1 MHKGNLVIRICIYL
15 FLFSQF
21 IFIEPLLPQ
30 TKKTADKQEP
40 LQYEVTVT
48 LKLIHVYVTDK
59 KGKLVTDLTQSDFE
73 LYDNRKPVEITEFE
87 KHILTLPEKKAQ
99 EIKPAPLQEI
109 PSRMNRKFF
118 LFFDFAF
125 NDAQGI
131 LKSKKAA
138 SHFIDTQLH
147 PTDEI
152 GVISYSARKGLTL
165 HEYLTTDYQK
175 VRQIVEGLGL
185 RNVFG
190 RAERLEDVYSGS
202 VEQIRPDDLKLR
214 KYRGPL
220 DLEIKRW
227 ERNIREAEKKAYKH
241 DVSRFCSEII
251 KFARS
256 LIYIPGY
263 KHIIFFSKGV
273 ADFILY
279 GRRLAS
285 DAVIYSKEER
295 YGSVSLAT
303 IYEGMTK
310 ELAAS
315 NSAVYAVNVE
325 GPKLRINPESRD
337 MMGDSSLRQL
347 SNKTG
352 GKYFSNSMDYKK
364 AIEQIQRVT
373 SSYYVLGYY
382 IDEKWDGKYHKIKVK
397 VKRKGYKVFGQRGY
411 FNPKP
416 FTEYTETEK
425 LLHLIDLAL
434 SEKPHFQEPLHF
446 PLITL
451 PYSIQEKSKL
461 LLLTE
466 IPAEK
471 IKEIAE
477 KKMEIV
483 TLIFDNQNKIVK
495 FNRDEVTSSKFAQDN
510 VFYYATSSLSPGE
523 YDCRIVIRDLET
535 GKGAVASSS
544 VVISEAPE
552 SGVILY
558 PPLLLVP
565 EKNASYLKELSTK
578 KNEEQGKSTN
588 LFDIYPFD
596 PNQYSPLV
604 KELNKGI
611 SKLLAVMRYTIID
624 IQEPEFHLSA
634 CLTEPSSGLE
644 IPLSF
649 STLSTKKEEEIS
661 ILLIEFQTPE
671 LQPGKYFLNLI
682 VEELKTKS
690 KSQISSEIQVR

>member
-1 MHKGNLVIRICIYL
+1 MHKGNLVIRICIYF

-30 TKKTADKQEP
+30 TKKTADKQES

-59 KGKLVTDLTQSDFE
+59 EGKPVTDLTQSDFE

-125 NDAQGI
+125 NDARGI

-138 SHFIDTQLH
+138 LHFIDTQLH
-147 PTDEI
+147 PTDEV
-152 GVISYSARKGLTL
+152 GVISYSAKKGLTL
-165 HEYLTTDYQK
+165 HEYLTTDSQK

-190 RAERLEDVYSGS
+190 RAERLEDICSGS
-202 VEQIRPDDLKLR
+202 IEQVSPEDLKLN
-214 KYRGPL
+214 KSSGL
-220 DLEIKRW
+220 LGSEIKRW
-227 ERNIREAEKKAYKH
+227 EKNIRVAEKKAYKH

-279 GRRLAS
+279 GRRLPEVMLDS
-285 DAVIYSKEER
+285 REER
-295 YGSVSLAT
+295 YGSVSLRT

-310 ELAAS
+310 ELVAS

-325 GPKLRINPESRD
+325 GPKLRISPESRD

-347 SNKTG
+347 SNTTG

-373 SSYYVLGYY
+373 GSYYVLGYY

-425 LLHLIDLAL
+425 LFHLIDLAL

-471 IKEIAE
+471 IKEIAG
-477 KKMEIV
+477 KKMEII
-483 TLIFDNQNKIVK
+483 TLIFDNQNEIVK

-523 YDCRIVIRDLET
+523 YDCKIVIRDLET

-544 VVISEAPE
+544 VFISEAPE

-604 KELNKGI
+604 KELNKGV

>member
-1 MHKGNLVIRICIYL
+1 MLKGNLVIRICIYF
-15 FLFSQF
+15 FLFSQL

-30 TKKTADKQEP
+30 TKKTADKQES

-59 KGKLVTDLTQSDFE
+59 KGKPVTDLTQSDFE

-99 EIKPAPLQEI
+99 EIKPAPRPET

-125 NDAQGI
+125 NSTQGI

-138 SHFIDTQLH
+138 LYFIDTQLH

-152 GVISYSARKGLTL
+152 SVISYSARKGLTL

-190 RAERLEDVYSGS
+190 RAERLEDVTSGS
-202 VEQIRPDDLKLR
+202 IEQVSPKDLNLNKSSGLT
-214 KYRGPL
+214 GGW
-220 DLEIKRW
+220 DKRM
-227 ERNIREAEKKAYKH
+227 ERNIRIAEKRAYKH

-251 KFARS
+251 NFARS

-263 KHIIFFSKGV
+263 KHIILFSKGV

-279 GRRLAS
+279 GRRLPEGML
-285 DAVIYSKEER
+285 DSKEDR
-295 YGSVSLAT
+295 YGSVLLRT
-303 IYEGMTK
+303 IYERMTK

-325 GPKLRINPESRD
+325 GPKLRISPGSRD

-347 SNKTG
+347 SKTTG

-373 SSYYVLGYY
+373 SNYYVLGYY
-382 IDEKWDGKYHKIKVK
+382 IDKKWDGKYHKIKVK
-397 VKRKGYKVFGQRGY
+397 VKRKGYIVSGQRGY

-434 SEKPHFQEPLHF
+434 SDRPHFQEPLHF

-471 IKEIAE
+471 IKEIAG
-477 KKMEIV
+477 KKVEIV
-483 TLIFDNQNKIVK
+483 TLIFDNQNEIVK
-495 FNRDEVTSSKFAQDN
+495 FNRDEVTSSKFAKGN

-523 YDCRIVIRDLET
+523 YDCKIVIRDLET

-544 VVISEAPE
+544 VFISEAPE

-624 IQEPEFHLSA
+624 IREPEFHLSA
-634 CLTEPSSGLE
+634 SLTKPSSGLK

-649 STLSTKKEEEIS
+649 STLPTKKKEEIS

-671 LQPGKYFLNLI
+671 LQPGKYFLNLT

>member
-1 MHKGNLVIRICIYL
+1 MHKGNLLIRICIYF

-21 IFIEPLLPQ
+21 IFIEPLFPQ

-40 LQYEVTVT
+40 LLYEVTVT

-59 KGKLVTDLTQSDFE
+59 EGKPVTDLTQSDFE

-99 EIKPAPLQEI
+99 KIEPAPRSET

-125 NDAQGI
+125 NDAWGI

-138 SHFIDTQLH
+138 LYFIDTQLH
-147 PTDEI
+147 PTDEV

-190 RAERLEDVYSGS
+190 RAERLEDVCSGAI
-202 VEQIRPDDLKLR
+202 EQVSPEDLKLN
-214 KYRGPL
+214 KSSGL
-220 DLEIKRW
+220 LGTEIKRW
-227 ERNIREAEKKAYKH
+227 KKNIRMAEKKAYKH

-279 GRRLAS
+279 GRRLTELFDS
-285 DAVIYSKEER
+285 REER
-295 YGSVSLAT
+295 YGSVSLRT

-325 GPKLRINPESRD
+325 GPKLRISPESRD

-347 SNKTG
+347 SNTTG

-416 FTEYTETEK
+416 FTEYAETEK

-471 IKEIAE
+471 IKEIAG
-477 KKMEIV
+477 KKMEII
-483 TLIFDNQNKIVK
+483 TLIFDNQNEIVK

-523 YDCRIVIRDLET
+523 YDCKIVIRDLET

-544 VVISEAPE
+544 VFISEAPE

-604 KELNKGI
+604 KELNKGV

>member
-1 MHKGNLVIRICIYL
+1 MHKGNLVIRICIYF

-30 TKKTADKQEP
+30 TKKTADKQES

-59 KGKLVTDLTQSDFE
+59 EGKPVTDLTQSDFE

-125 NDAQGI
+125 NDARGI

-138 SHFIDTQLH
+138 LHFIDTQLH
-147 PTDEI
+147 PTDEV

-165 HEYLTTDYQK
+165 HEYLTSDHQKARDVVQRFGIKKVLGRAQEIEYRYWGEREDELTVERMGK
-175 VRQIVEGLGL
+175 VREHEKGLYKGQALNFSQELNELAKAL
-185 RNVFG
+185 RYV
-190 RAERLEDVYSGS
+190 
-202 VEQIRPDDLKLR
+202 
-214 KYRGPL
+214 
-220 DLEIKRW
+220 
-227 ERNIREAEKKAYKH
+227 
-241 DVSRFCSEII
+241 
-251 KFARS
+251 
-256 LIYIPGY
+256 PGA
-263 KHIIFFSKGV
+263 KHIIFFSGGITNS
-273 ADFILY
+273 ILY
-279 GRRLAS
+279 GTSPLPSVIWVDRVRS
-285 DAVIYSKEER
+285 GDALLREK
-295 YGSVSLAT
+295 
-303 IYEGMTK
+303 YEKMGE

-315 NSAVYAVNVE
+315 SSSVYAVNTE
-325 GPKLRINPESRD
+325 GLTSVHFGDRD
-337 MMGDSSLRQL
+337 MMGDHSLKQL
-347 SNKTG
+347 AGLSG
-352 GKYFSNSMDYKK
+352 GKYFGNIDSYEEIMD
-364 AIEQIQRVT
+364 EIQSIT
-373 SSYYVLGYY
+373 SAYYVLGYY

-425 LLHLIDLAL
+425 LFHLIDLAL

-471 IKEIAE
+471 IKEIAG
-477 KKMEIV
+477 KKMEII
-483 TLIFDNQNKIVK
+483 TLIFDNQNEIVK

-523 YDCRIVIRDLET
+523 YDCKIVIRDLET

-544 VVISEAPE
+544 VFISEAPE

-604 KELNKGI
+604 KELNKGV

>member
-1 MHKGNLVIRICIYL
+1 MHKGNLVIRICIYF

-30 TKKTADKQEP
+30 TKKTADKQES

-59 KGKLVTDLTQSDFE
+59 KGKPVTDLTQSDFE

-99 EIKPAPLQEI
+99 EIKPAPRPET

-125 NDAQGI
+125 NDARGI

-138 SHFIDTQLH
+138 LYFIDTQLH
-147 PTDEI
+147 ATDEI
-152 GVISYSARKGLTL
+152 SVISYSARKGLTL

-190 RAERLEDVYSGS
+190 RAERLEDVFSGS
-202 VEQIRPDDLKLR
+202 IEQASPEDLGLKSGL
-214 KYRGPL
+214 GL
-220 DLEIKRW
+220 LSGWIKRA
-227 ERNIREAEKKAYKH
+227 EKNIRIAEKRAYKH

-251 KFARS
+251 NFARS

-279 GRRLAS
+279 GRRLPKGML
-285 DAVIYSKEER
+285 DSKEER
-295 YGSVSLAT
+295 YGSVLLRT
-303 IYEGMTK
+303 IYERMTK

-325 GPKLRINPESRD
+325 GPKLRINPYSRD

-347 SNKTG
+347 SKTTG

-373 SSYYVLGYY
+373 GSYYVLGYY

-397 VKRKGYKVFGQRGY
+397 VKRKGYKVSGQRGY

-446 PLITL
+446 SLITL

-471 IKEIAE
+471 IKGIAGKKVEI
-477 KKMEIV
+477 I
-483 TLIFDNQNKIVK
+483 TLIFDNQNEIVK

-523 YDCRIVIRDLET
+523 YDCKIVIRDLET

-544 VVISEAPE
+544 VFISEAPE

-565 EKNASYLKELSTK
+565 KKNASYLKELSTE

-604 KELNKGI
+604 KELNKGV

-671 LQPGKYFLNLI
+671 LLPGKYFLNLI

>member
-1 MHKGNLVIRICIYL
+1 MHKGNLLIRICIYF

-30 TKKTADKQEP
+30 TKKTANKQES

-59 KGKLVTDLTQSDFE
+59 EGKPVTDLTQSDFE

-125 NDAQGI
+125 NDARGI

-138 SHFIDTQLH
+138 LYFIDTQLH
-147 PTDEI
+147 PTDEV
-152 GVISYSARKGLTL
+152 GVISYSAKKGLTL
-165 HEYLTTDYQK
+165 HEYLTTDSQK
-175 VRQIVEGLGL
+175 VRQIVEGFGL

-190 RAERLEDVYSGS
+190 RAERLEDVCSGS
-202 VEQIRPDDLKLR
+202 IEQVSPEDLGLKSLSAR
-214 KYRGPL
+214 LGQGRA
-220 DLEIKRW
+220 EQ
-227 ERNIREAEKKAYKH
+227 NIRMAEKRAYKH

-279 GRRLAS
+279 GRRLAPNGLLDS
-285 DAVIYSKEER
+285 REER
-295 YGSVSLAT
+295 YGYFSMRT

-315 NSAVYAVNVE
+315 NSAVYAVNAE
-325 GPKLRINPESRD
+325 GPKLRINPDSRD
-337 MMGDSSLRQL
+337 FMGDSSLRQL
-347 SNKTG
+347 SNTTG

-373 SSYYVLGYY
+373 GSYYVLGYY
-382 IDEKWDGKYHKIKVK
+382 IDKKWDGKYHKIKVK
-397 VKRKGYKVFGQRGY
+397 VKRKGYKVFGQKGY

-425 LLHLIDLAL
+425 LFHLIDLAL

-451 PYSIQEKSKL
+451 PYSIQGKSKL

-471 IKEIAE
+471 IKEIAG
-477 KKMEIV
+477 KKMEII
-483 TLIFDNQNKIVK
+483 TLIFDNQNEIVK
-495 FNRDEVTSSKFAQDN
+495 FNRDEVTSSKFARDN

-523 YDCRIVIRDLET
+523 YDCKIVIRDLET

-544 VVISEAPE
+544 VFISEAPE

-578 KNEEQGKSTN
+578 KNEEQGKSTS

-604 KELNKGI
+604 KELNKGA

-644 IPLSF
+644 IPVSF
-649 STLSTKKEEEIS
+649 STLSTKKEEEMS

-671 LQPGKYFLNLI
+671 LQPGKHFLNLI

>member
-1 MHKGNLVIRICIYL
+1 MLKGNILIRICIHL

-59 KGKLVTDLTQSDFE
+59 EGKPVTDLTQSDFE
-73 LYDNRKPVEITEFE
+73 LYDNRNPVEITEFE

-125 NDAQGI
+125 NDARGI

-138 SHFIDTQLH
+138 LHFIDTQLH
-147 PTDEI
+147 PTDEV

-165 HEYLTTDYQK
+165 HEYLTTDSQK

-190 RAERLEDVYSGS
+190 RAERLKDICSGAIEQVSPEDLGLKSSSG
-202 VEQIRPDDLKLR
+202 LL
-214 KYRGPL
+214 GH
-220 DLEIKRW
+220 EIKRW
-227 ERNIREAEKKAYKH
+227 EKNIRIAEKKAYKH

-279 GRRLAS
+279 GRRLAEVMLDS
-285 DAVIYSKEER
+285 REER
-295 YGSVSLAT
+295 YGSVSLRT

-315 NSAVYAVNVE
+315 NSAVYAINAE

-347 SNKTG
+347 SNTTG
-352 GKYFSNSMDYKK
+352 GKYFSNSMDYKM

-382 IDEKWDGKYHKIKVK
+382 IDKKWDGKYHKIKVK
-397 VKRKGYKVFGQRGY
+397 VKRKGYKVFSRKGY

-451 PYSIQEKSKL
+451 PYSIQGKSKL

-471 IKEIAE
+471 IKEIAG

-483 TLIFDNQNKIVK
+483 TLIFDNQNEIVK
-495 FNRDEVTSSKFAQDN
+495 FNRDEVTSSKFVQDN

-523 YDCRIVIRDLET
+523 YDCKIVIRDLET

-544 VVISEAPE
+544 VFISEAPE

-624 IQEPEFHLSA
+624 IQEPEFHFSA

-649 STLSTKKEEEIS
+649 STLPTKKEEEIS

-671 LQPGKYFLNLI
+671 LQPGKYFLNLT